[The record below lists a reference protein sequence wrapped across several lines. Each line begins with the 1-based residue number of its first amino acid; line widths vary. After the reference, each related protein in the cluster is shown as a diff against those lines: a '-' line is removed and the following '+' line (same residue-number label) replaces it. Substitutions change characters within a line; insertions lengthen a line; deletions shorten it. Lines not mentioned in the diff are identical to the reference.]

1 MRQRRC
7 RTRSTACARSRKVN
21 DPAER
26 AHLLSAG
33 RELLRVSDVCGSGFG
48 KRIAAHQAA
57 CPVKAQLAAHRTGDT
72 DLEVLLDIGRLVAD
86 GLHRLLS
93 CCCVTLNFFAQ
104 SRSSCPV
111 GNDNIHSSGPQ
122 QLNWSNAARDRSTP
136 WALCRG
142 GGRSAIQQDFDGSC
156 GGRDRVDLALPGTVQ
171 AP

>member
-86 GLHRLLS
+86 GLHRLLQLLLRDAELLRPVAQFIVLS
-93 CCCVTLNFFAQ
+93 ATTTSTL
-104 SRSSCPV
+104 V
-111 GNDNIHSSGPQ
+111 
-122 QLNWSNAARDRSTP
+122 DRNS
-136 WALCRG
+136 
-142 GGRSAIQQDFDGSC
+142 
-156 GGRDRVDLALPGTVQ
+156 
-171 AP
+171 